1 MKKLLCITLVLILTL
16 TACTTPTNSEKQ
28 MQESSMP
35 PVQENYEL
43 PNGWNLKDF
52 TIAGFDKDGLGDLG
66 YRVTMNEEQLSRFYK
81 LMDVEKWQENNT
93 PIERGLFVCL
103 EVVDEDINRFIAIA
117 DDYEF
122 GTVILI
128 RNANGEKTSYI
139 APARVAVDAEELADE
154 LKAQIKKTSDS
165 TY

>member
-52 TIAGFDKDGLGDLG
+52 TIAGFDKEGPGDFG
-66 YRVTMNEEQLSRFYK
+66 YRVTLNEDQLSRFCE
-81 LMDVEKWQENNT
+81 LMDVEKWQEFNT
-93 PIERGLFVCL
+93 PIERGVWICL
-103 EVVDEDINRFIAIA
+103 RMADEGMERTIAIA
-117 DDYEF
+117 EDYEF
-122 GTVILI
+122 GTIIIILKG
-128 RNANGEKTSYI
+128 ASEKTSYI